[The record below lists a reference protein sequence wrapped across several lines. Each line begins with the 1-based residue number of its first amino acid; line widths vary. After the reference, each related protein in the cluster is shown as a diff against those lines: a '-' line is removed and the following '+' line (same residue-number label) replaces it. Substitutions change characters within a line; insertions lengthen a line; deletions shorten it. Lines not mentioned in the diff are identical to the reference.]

1 MRPAL
6 VVLATLAVSP
16 PLAAQQPFDWYGRGP
31 YRAAVPRPDSLLG
44 HGLGAR
50 HTMYFEQQ
58 GVLDRLIA
66 AAPERVRTE
75 VIGTTAEGKVMR
87 VLIISAPENLARLDQ
102 IRADIAT
109 LGDPRK
115 TTVAAAAE
123 VARRTP
129 AIALLSHS
137 IHGNEPA
144 GFEAVMQTAYQLL
157 ASDEAATQDIL
168 KNVVV
173 ILNPSQNPDGHER
186 FAAWNNGSAVGS
198 DEPGALEQT
207 EPWSVW
213 GRYNHYRFDMNRD
226 FIAQSQAETRALM
239 GVMVKWH
246 PQLVIDLHSTT
257 SQYFFPPTSDP
268 LNPQVG
274 PWQRKWE
281 DRFGRGNAAAFD
293 RFGWAY
299 FNRDTYDFFYPGY
312 VDLWPSMSGA
322 TGMTFETDG
331 GPELKIRKDD
341 GTITTFADG
350 IAHHFVASL
359 ASLGVLAQGREE
371 RLKDYYEFHATGL
384 TEARARA
391 MKRVVIA
398 PTGDPARALKVAQLL
413 ARSEVEVFRTTAP
426 YTAPAAHD
434 YLNGTA
440 TKRTFPAGSYL
451 IDLAQPE
458 ARLATTM
465 LEPRAA
471 FDTVFTRRQM
481 EKFER
486 NRRRGE
492 ESQSEGY
499 DFYDI
504 TAWSMPYSFGLD
516 AAWTEDLLP
525 VPGEPVTGET
535 TLPPGS
541 VNGRAQSAYLFPG
554 GRETSTRLALNLLRE
569 GFSVG
574 VATVPIRA
582 DAVTWPAGTFV
593 ARVGRNGPALH
604 ERMASLAADTRA
616 QVAAVASAFVD
627 SGMGVGSDYVQALRK
642 PKILLAA
649 GDGVSTTTF
658 GDVWFYLEKEL
669 RYPVVPVDLG
679 NLGRVNLSDFNLLI
693 LPDGSGSTM
702 LRRAG
707 DAERIKRWVQ
717 EGGAIIGIGS
727 AYSFV
732 TAKEMGLSTVGEVG
746 ASDDSDKVKE
756 KKAADSTM
764 TQVPAFGA
772 PIVSPTAPDG
782 SKPEYL
788 AGLIARA
795 TLDRT
800 HWLTFGYVGNQLPVF
815 MSGNAFFTPSKK
827 GDNPVA
833 FVGKDLILSGF
844 GFPGN
849 TERLLT
855 GAVWATVESAGQ
867 GKVVLFADDPLFRG
881 FWRGTA
887 GLFNNAILMAPGR

>member
-398 PTGDPARALKVAQLL
+398 PSGDPARALKVAQLL

-569 GFSVG
+569 GFSLG

-772 PIVSPTAPDG
+772 PIVSPTAPNG

>member
-226 FIAQSQAETRALM
+226 FIAQSQAETRSLM

-746 ASDDSDKVKE
+746 VPDDSDKVKE

-764 TQVPAFGA
+764 MQVPAFGA